1 MSTPETPSPPIDP
14 DRTRGAAAFH
24 EVQQSAE
31 FGELRSRFRRFA
43 FPLSIAFLVWY
54 FLYVLLSTYAVDF
67 MNTKVF
73 GLVNLGILLGLLQF
87 VSTFTIT
94 WLYIRHANRNLDPIA
109 AKLRADLE
117 GRV

>member
-1 MSTPETPSPPIDP
+1 MTPDPLPHAPDEQAPI
-14 DRTRGAAAFH
+14 GAEAFR

-31 FGELRSRFRRFA
+31 FTELRRRFRAFA

-54 FLYVLLSTYAVDF
+54 FAYVLLSTYAVDL

-73 GLVNLGILLGLLQF
+73 GRVNLGIILGLMQF
-87 VSTFTIT
+87 VTTFAIT
-94 WLYIRHANRNLDPIA
+94 WLYIRHMTRTIDPLA
-109 AKLRADLE
+109 SKLRADLE